1 MSLSQLCAHTMLQA
15 WPTVPMLV
23 PLWFMWNPVAAEE
36 HRKGAQP
43 LHGIPF
49 PLDLGDTKC

>member
-15 WPTVPMLV
+15 WPTVPTLV

-43 LHGIPF
+43 PHGIPF